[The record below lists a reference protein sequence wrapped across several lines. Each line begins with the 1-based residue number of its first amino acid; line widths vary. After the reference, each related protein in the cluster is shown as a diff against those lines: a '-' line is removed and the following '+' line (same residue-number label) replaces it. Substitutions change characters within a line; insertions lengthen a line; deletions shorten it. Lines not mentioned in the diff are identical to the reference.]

1 MNSSLST
8 LNQRLSSAIPA
19 LPASRPRWALT
30 EEAFDS
36 LLASLGKDRESAGEH
51 YLETRAKLVR
61 FFEWRGC
68 PFPEDH
74 ADETINRVAR
84 RLVEGEKILNPA
96 GYYFGVARMLVLEIN
111 KESIRQQQA
120 LRELP
125 GSTITSD
132 QSDESEPRI
141 DRLRQCLQRLS
152 PDARELILQY
162 YHGEKSVKLDCR
174 KKLAERFG
182 VPINTLRMRALRIRE
197 NLQRSVENCQEH
209 GKSPFRSTR
218 KAQSCAGRS
227 CRTMLKTT

>member
-1 MNSSLST
+1 MPHYMVERSFPEGLRIPVNHEGV
-8 LNQRLSSAIPA
+8 IPA

-152 PDARELILQY
+152 PDSRELILQY

-197 NLQRSVENCQEH
+197 NLQRCFENCQTQC
-209 GKSPFRSTR
+209 RSKCTN
-218 KAQSCAGRS
+218 RS
-227 CRTMLKTT
+227 LVDHR